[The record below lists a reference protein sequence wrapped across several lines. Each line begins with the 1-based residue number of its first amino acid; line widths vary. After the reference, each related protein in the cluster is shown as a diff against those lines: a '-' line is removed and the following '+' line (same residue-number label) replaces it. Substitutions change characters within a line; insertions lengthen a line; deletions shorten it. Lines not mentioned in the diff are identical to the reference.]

1 VLQCPETV
9 MPVVTR
15 RAPRQ
20 VRMFSTPT
28 QITFTDDSGRG
39 RTIVELIA
47 GDRPGLLSEIGKVF
61 LAGNIDVVAAKIMTI
76 GERAEDVFYV
86 TDAQG
91 SPLGDDARRRLQEQ
105 LAEALDRR
113 GDAPAP

>member
-1 VLQCPETV
+1 

-20 VRMFSTPT
+20 VRMFSTPM
-28 QITFTDDSGRG
+28 QITFTDDPGRG

-47 GDRPGLLSEIGKVF
+47 GDRPGLLSEIGKVL
-61 LAGNIDVVAAKIMTI
+61 LAANIDVVTAKIMTI

-91 SPLGDDARRRLQEQ
+91 GRLGEEARKRLQEQ
-105 LAEALDRR
+105 LTETLDRR
-113 GDAPAP
+113 GDAATA

>member
-1 VLQCPETV
+1 
-9 MPVVTR
+9 VTR

-28 QITFTDDSGRG
+28 QLTFTDDPARQ

-61 LAGNIDVVAAKIMTI
+61 LAEKIDVATAKIMTI

-86 TDAQG
+86 TDASG
-91 SPLGDDARRRLQEQ
+91 GLLSEDTRRRLQEQ
-105 LAEALDRR
+105 LVATLDRR
-113 GDAPAP
+113 GDAPSA